1 MFEAIHFSSDF
12 DVDIAIGG
20 NEVGQFVLVNDF
32 LGNIAEVHTHI
43 LKSIKG
49 VVQIHVGYVKAKVM
63 NRTWWISLISSGF

>member
-32 LGNIAEVHTHI
+32 LGNIAEVHAHV
-43 LKSIKG
+43 LKSIKVG
-49 VVQIHVGYVKAKVM
+49 VHIHVGYAKEKLTRVV
-63 NRTWWISLISSGF
+63 GGEH